1 MDILR
6 YISGGEPDHSCAGCS
21 HGLAGC
27 FCSNEELQNIIRSSG
42 GFHVASYSSTG
53 KHVFFLKEKSD
64 IDDFETSKWTTEGLA
79 LPLWQTCAFAPQ
91 FLISSTSTVAFS
103 MYRYFLVFLRL
114 PNRFSCASSTGCIP
128 A

>member
-6 YISGGEPDHSCAGCS
+6 YISGGLKNTSEPDHSCAGCS
-21 HGLAGC
+21 HCGLAGC

-42 GFHVASYSSTG
+42 GFHVVSYSSTE

-64 IDDFETSKWTTEGLA
+64 IDDFETSKRTTEGLA

-103 MYRYFLVFLRL
+103 
-114 PNRFSCASSTGCIP
+114 I
-128 A
+128 